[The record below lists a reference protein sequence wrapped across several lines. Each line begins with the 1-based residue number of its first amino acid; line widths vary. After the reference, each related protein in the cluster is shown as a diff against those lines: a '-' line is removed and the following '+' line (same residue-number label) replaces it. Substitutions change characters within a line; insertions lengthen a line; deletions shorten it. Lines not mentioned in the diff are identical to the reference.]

1 MATKKDLHSTLTR
14 ASSPCTGGL
23 NVLVNQEP
31 GGEDGG
37 GGGVVAGTAPA
48 IGKAVLLSTAA
59 TVAWAPR
66 ASIDSSSS
74 FSPSGTPA

>member
-1 MATKKDLHSTLTR
+1 LSTLTR
-14 ASSPCTGGL
+14 DSSPCTAGL

-31 GGEDGG
+31 GGED

-74 FSPSGTPA
+74 FSPSGAPA